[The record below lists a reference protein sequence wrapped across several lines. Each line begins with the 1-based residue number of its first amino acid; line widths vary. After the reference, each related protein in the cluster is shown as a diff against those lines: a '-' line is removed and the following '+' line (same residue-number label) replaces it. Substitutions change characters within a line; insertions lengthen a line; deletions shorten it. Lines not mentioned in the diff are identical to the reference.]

1 MPHHIM
7 RWAVPLGCLLLLVI
21 AWRLEGWQGL
31 ALAGGALVMWLLLH
45 TTRMMAVLRRAGE
58 RPVGHVA
65 SAVMFNAQLR
75 RGATLLHVLTLTR
88 ALGQQRSAPDEE
100 PAIWR
105 WTDDSMS
112 HVDCSFVDGR
122 LVEWRLERSIGGGP
136 AADAAGDVAT
146 SS

>member
-1 MPHHIM
+1 MPHHLM
-7 RWAVPLGCLLLLVI
+7 RWAVPLAGLLLLVI

-31 ALAGGALVMWLLLH
+31 ALAGGFLVMWLLLH
-45 TTRMMAVLRRAGE
+45 TTRMMAVLRLAGE

-75 RGATLLHVLTLTR
+75 RGSTLLQVITLTR

-105 WTDDSMS
+105 WADESMS

-122 LVEWRLERSIGGGP
+122 LVEWRLERPIGGGP
-136 AADAAGDVAT
+136 AADGAGDVAA